1 MEFIIGGIVV
11 VAGILILMYNRL
23 VSGKNAVKNAWAGI
37 DTQLQRR
44 YDLIPN
50 LVETVK
56 GYMTHE
62 RETLEK
68 VTQARTAFM
77 NAGSVK
83 EMAQAENMMAGALKS
98 LFAVSENYPELKAS
112 QNFMMLQEELAGTE
126 NKISYSRQRYN
137 STVKDYNNMVQQ
149 FPNNI
154 IAGMFNFTKE
164 EFFEIENPE
173 AKQAVKVQF

>member
-1 MEFIIGGIVV
+1 MEFIIGGVV
-11 VAGILILMYNRL
+11 VLAGILVLMYNRL
-23 VSGKNAVKNAWAGI
+23 VSGINAVKNAWAGI

-77 NAGSVK
+77 NVGSVK
-83 EMAQAENMMAGALKS
+83 EMAAAENMMAGALKS
-98 LFAVSENYPELKAS
+98 LFAVSENYPDLKAS
-112 QNFMMLQEELAGTE
+112 QNFMILQEELAGTE

-137 STVKDYNNMVQQ
+137 STVMDYNNMVQQ

-154 IAGMFNFTKE
+154 IAGMFNFKQE

>member
-1 MEFIIGGIVV
+1 MEFIIGGVV
-11 VAGILILMYNRL
+11 VIAGILILMYNRL
-23 VSGKNAVKNAWAGI
+23 VSGRNAVKNAWAGI

-98 LFAVSENYPELKAS
+98 LFAVSENYPDLKAS

-126 NKISYSRQRYN
+126 NKISYLRQRYN
-137 STVKDYNNMVQQ
+137 STVMDYNNMVQQ

>member
-1 MEFIIGGIVV
+1 MVYILGAVALFVVIIIF
-11 VAGILILMYNRL
+11 MYNRL
-23 VSGKNAVKNAWAGI
+23 VSGRNAVKNAWAGI

-77 NAGSVK
+77 T
-83 EMAQAENMMAGALKS
+83 
-98 LFAVSENYPELKAS
+98 LFAVSENYPDLKAS

-137 STVKDYNNMVQQ
+137 SSVMDYNNMVQQ
-149 FPNNI
+149 FPANI
-154 IAGMFNFTKE
+154 IAGMFNFHKE

-173 AKQAVKVQF
+173 AKEAVKVQF

>member
-1 MEFIIGGIVV
+1 MEFIIGGVV
-11 VAGILILMYNRL
+11 VIAGILVLMYNRL
-23 VSGKNAVKNAWAGI
+23 VSGRNAVKNAWAGI

-83 EMAQAENMMAGALKS
+83 EMAAAENMMAGALKS
-98 LFAVSENYPELKAS
+98 LFAVSENYPDLKAS

-137 STVKDYNNMVQQ
+137 STVMDYNNMVQQ

-154 IAGMFNFTKE
+154 IAGMFNFKQE

>member
-1 MEFIIGGIVV
+1 MEFIIGGVV
-11 VAGILILMYNRL
+11 VIAGILILMYNRL

-98 LFAVSENYPELKAS
+98 LFAVSENYPDLKAS

-137 STVKDYNNMVQQ
+137 STVMDYNNMVQQ

>member
-1 MEFIIGGIVV
+1 MEFIIGGIVII
-11 VAGILILMYNRL
+11 AGILILMYNRL
-23 VSGKNAVKNAWAGI
+23 VSGRNAVKNAWAGI

-98 LFAVSENYPELKAS
+98 LFAVSENYPDLKAS

-137 STVKDYNNMVQQ
+137 STVMDYNNMVQQ
-149 FPNNI
+149 FPI
-154 IAGMFNFTKE
+154 I
-164 EFFEIENPE
+164 
-173 AKQAVKVQF
+173 

>member
-1 MEFIIGGIVV
+1 MEFIIGGVV
-11 VAGILILMYNRL
+11 VIAGILILMYNRL

-77 NAGSVK
+77 SAGSVK
-83 EMAQAENMMAGALKS
+83 EKAEAENMMAGALKS
-98 LFAVSENYPELKAS
+98 LFAVSENYPDLKAS

-137 STVKDYNNMVQQ
+137 STVMDYNNMVQQ

>member
-1 MEFIIGGIVV
+1 MEFIIGGVV
-11 VAGILILMYNRL
+11 VIAGILVLMYNRL
-23 VSGKNAVKNAWAGI
+23 VSGRNAVKNAWAGI

-83 EMAQAENMMAGALKS
+83 EMAAAENMMAGALKS
-98 LFAVSENYPELKAS
+98 LFAVSENYPDLKAS

-137 STVKDYNNMVQQ
+137 STVMDYNNMVQQ

>member
-1 MEFIIGGIVV
+1 MEFIIGGVV
-11 VAGILILMYNRL
+11 VIAGILILMYNRL
-23 VSGKNAVKNAWAGI
+23 VSGRNAVKNAWAGI

-98 LFAVSENYPELKAS
+98 LFAVSENYPDLKAS

-137 STVKDYNNMVQQ
+137 STVMDYNNMVQQ